1 MQVNQVSTVSFVILA
16 ANPFDLMALTC
27 CFLIVLLFLL
37 FQRDFGRLAEH
48 ARCPQRKKC
57 TMICSASTA
66 KWKVSEFEMIVG
78 QYASFYLIKIVGK
91 FYDDNETELQRR
103 MHTLYDIY

>member
-66 KWKVSEFEMIVG
+66 KWKVSEFEMIVERSLG
-78 QYASFYLIKIVGK
+78 FYLVYIIG
-91 FYDDNETELQRR
+91 R
-103 MHTLYDIY
+103 LYI